1 LVYGAKLEV
10 LRNASSRQGIARLKV
25 ILSRMRRLVHESVSS
40 NTALLALLI
49 QRERVRSF
57 VPVDLK

>member
-1 LVYGAKLEV
+1 
-10 LRNASSRQGIARLKV
+10 
-25 ILSRMRRLVHESVSS
+25 MRRLVHESVSS